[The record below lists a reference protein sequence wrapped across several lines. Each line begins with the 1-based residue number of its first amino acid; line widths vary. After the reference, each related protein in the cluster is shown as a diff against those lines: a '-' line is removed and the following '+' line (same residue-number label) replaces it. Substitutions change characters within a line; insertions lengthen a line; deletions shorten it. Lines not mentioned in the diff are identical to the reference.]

1 MPAVSEARVDPRA
14 RVRVPIQ
21 VLDTDTHAPR
31 FFIETVDLSAGGAFC
46 RAAEYVPLKNQIRI
60 HIDLPDGVEGRPLI
74 TDAVVLRIDRDPDAQ
89 AAVGGFLVALYF
101 LNLRYEDRRRLQQFI
116 FSNLQGS
123 TAPSTTPPAKRAKRA

>member
-1 MPAVSEARVDPRA
+1 MS
-14 RVRVPIQ
+14 
-21 VLDTDTHAPR
+21 
-31 FFIETVDLSAGGAFC
+31 IETVDLSAGGAFC

-60 HIDLPDGVEGRPLI
+60 RIELPGEPGGSPII
-74 TDAVVLRIDRDPDAQ
+74 TDAVVLRVDRDPDAQ

-123 TAPSTTPPAKRAKRA
+123 TTPSAVSPAKRARRA